1 MTEALENSTLMTS
14 ELAEAIEQVFD
25 AIVEVVKQVCEA
37 IKRVFCEAIKRV
49 WKQICKT
56 FHALWE
62 SPLTAISGN
71 RRVAH
76 LAFHAKKERTRKKN
90 LKRLWRIVIQR
101 LKE

>member
-1 MTEALENSTLMTS
+1 MTEALENSTFMTP
-14 ELAEAIEQVFD
+14 ELAEAIEQAVD
-25 AIVEVVKQVCEA
+25 ALVEVVKKVCEA
-37 IKRVFCEAIKRV
+37 IKRA
-49 WKQICKT
+49 WNQICKT

-62 SPLTAISGN
+62 STLVAISGN

>member
-1 MTEALENSTLMTS
+1 MTEALENSTLMTP

-37 IKRVFCEAIKRV
+37 IKRV

-62 SPLTAISGN
+62 SPITAISGN

>member
-1 MTEALENSTLMTS
+1 MTEALENSAIMTPD
-14 ELAEAIEQVFD
+14 LTEAIEQAVD

-37 IKRVFCEAIKRV
+37 IKRV
-49 WKQICKT
+49 WNQICKT

-62 SPLTAISGN
+62 STLTAISGN

>member
-1 MTEALENSTLMTS
+1 MTEALENSAIMTPDF
-14 ELAEAIEQVFD
+14 AEAIEQAVD

-37 IKRVFCEAIKRV
+37 IKRV
-49 WKQICKT
+49 WNQICKT

-62 SPLTAISGN
+62 STLTAISGN

-76 LAFHAKKERTRKKN
+76 LAFHAKKERARKKN